1 MAAPRPGPDP
11 EPESGPAQSDLDSLV
26 GLRSVKGSHY
36 AQFRGVEARLSRVVG
51 ALERISRALVRTA
64 EGTEAL
70 VIAVVEAA
78 RDHLGAEWVVFGLAD
93 GRLERSAPRH
103 LISSGSGRLYAFE
116 GSATAS
122 PPDGLPDEVLNRL
135 NDILRGHEPLLH
147 RPILSTDHVHVPVEL
162 DGGVVGG
169 LSAWAPADRVVD
181 PTDVVVLR
189 ILASQAIV
197 ALLNA
202 ELFSETHRHA
212 AELAERN
219 DELERTQRELSAAM
233 RATVLNEERSRIAR
247 ELHDSVTQS
256 VLSAGVQ
263 IELCRDLV
271 DGAALERLQMAGRL
285 TKEAVEQLRT
295 FIYTLNNAA
304 SVPSPSVREVLT
316 ELCSLHM
323 PPDLTTAV
331 RIRGRTREL
340 TDDVQHALLRIAGEA
355 LFNAAIHAR
364 AAEVTVTLT
373 YAPEQVSLSVD
384 DDGVGD
390 PEHLRR
396 VLRTAS
402 LGDLAAGRHRG
413 LANMASRAAELDGE
427 IRIRRSRAGG
437 IRVTA
442 ILPTG
447 AGPAPA
453 ADPVTTTRE
462 FL

>member
-1 MAAPRPGPDP
+1 MAGAARPDP
-11 EPESGPAQSDLDSLV
+11 EREPARSDLESLV

-36 AQFRGVEARLSRVVG
+36 AQYRGVEARLSRVVG

-64 EGTEAL
+64 EGPEAL

-116 GSATAS
+116 GSAMAS
-122 PPDGLPDEVLNRL
+122 PPDDLPDEVLNRL

-147 RPILSTDHVHVPVEL
+147 GPILSEDHVHVPVEL
-162 DGGVVGG
+162 DGNVVGG
-169 LSAWAPADRVVD
+169 LSAWTPSDRVVD

-295 FIYTLNNAA
+295 FIYALNNAA
-304 SVPSPSVREVLT
+304 SVPSPSVHEVLT

-331 RIRGRTREL
+331 RIRGRSREL

-364 AAEVTVTLT
+364 ATEVTVTLT
-373 YAPEQVSLSVD
+373 YTPDRVSLSVD

-413 LANMASRAAELDGE
+413 LANMASRASELDGE
-427 IRIRRSRAGG
+427 VRIRRSRAGG

-442 ILPTG
+442 ILPT
-447 AGPAPA
+447 AS
-453 ADPVTTTRE
+453 DPGTTTRE
-462 FL
+462 FS

>member
-1 MAAPRPGPDP
+1 MVGAARGPDP
-11 EPESGPAQSDLDSLV
+11 EREPDRSDLDSLV

-36 AQFRGVEARLSRVVG
+36 AQYRGVEARLSRVVG

-64 EGTEAL
+64 EGPEAL
-70 VIAVVEAA
+70 VISVVEAA

-116 GSATAS
+116 GSSTAS
-122 PPDGLPDEVLNRL
+122 PPDGLPDQVLNRL

-162 DGGVVGG
+162 DGSVVGG
-169 LSAWAPADRVVD
+169 LSAWTPSERVVD

-219 DELERTQRELSAAM
+219 DELERAQRELSAAM
-233 RATVLNEERSRIAR
+233 RTTVLNEERSRIAR

-263 IELCRDLV
+263 IELFRDLV

-331 RIRGRTREL
+331 RIRGRARDL
-340 TDDVQHALLRIAGEA
+340 TGDVQHALLRIAGEA

-364 AAEVTVTLT
+364 ADEVTVTLT

-442 ILPTG
+442 TLPTG
-447 AGPAPA
+447 AGSPSAS
-453 ADPVTTTRE
+453 DPGTTTRE
-462 FL
+462 LP

>member
-1 MAAPRPGPDP
+1 MAGAARPDP
-11 EPESGPAQSDLDSLV
+11 EREPARSDLESLV

-36 AQFRGVEARLSRVVG
+36 AQYRGVEARLSRVVG

-64 EGTEAL
+64 EGPEAL

-135 NDILRGHEPLLH
+135 NDILRGHEPVLH
-147 RPILSTDHVHVPVEL
+147 GPILSEDHVHVPVEL
-162 DGGVVGG
+162 DGNVVGG
-169 LSAWAPADRVVD
+169 LSAWTPSDRVVD

-295 FIYTLNNAA
+295 FIYALNNAA
-304 SVPSPSVREVLT
+304 SVPSPSVHEVLT

-331 RIRGRTREL
+331 RIRGRSRDL

-364 AAEVTVTLT
+364 ATEVTVTLT
-373 YAPEQVSLSVD
+373 YAPDQVSLSVD

-413 LANMASRAAELDGE
+413 LANMASRATELDGE
-427 IRIRRSRAGG
+427 VRIRRSRAGG
-437 IRVTA
+437 IRLTA
-442 ILPTG
+442 ILPT
-447 AGPAPA
+447 AS
-453 ADPVTTTRE
+453 DPGTTTRE
-462 FL
+462 FS

>member
-1 MAAPRPGPDP
+1 MAGAARPDP
-11 EPESGPAQSDLDSLV
+11 EREPARSDLESLV

-36 AQFRGVEARLSRVVG
+36 AQYRGVEARLSRVVG

-64 EGTEAL
+64 EGPEAL

-147 RPILSTDHVHVPVEL
+147 GPILSEDHVHVPVEL
-162 DGGVVGG
+162 DGNVVGG
-169 LSAWAPADRVVD
+169 LSAWAPSGRVVD

-304 SVPSPSVREVLT
+304 SVPSPSVHEVLT
-316 ELCSLHM
+316 ELCSMHM

-331 RIRGRTREL
+331 RIRGRSREL
-340 TDDVQHALLRIAGEA
+340 SDDVQHALLRIAGEA

-364 AAEVTVTLT
+364 ATEVTVTLT
-373 YAPEQVSLSVD
+373 YAPDLVSLSVD

-390 PEHLRR
+390 PDHLRR

-437 IRVTA
+437 IRLTA
-442 ILPTG
+442 ILPTA
-447 AGPAPA
+447 AGPTTAS
-453 ADPVTTTRE
+453 DPGNTTRE
-462 FL
+462 FS

>member
-1 MAAPRPGPDP
+1 MAGAARPDP
-11 EPESGPAQSDLDSLV
+11 EREPARSDLESLV

-36 AQFRGVEARLSRVVG
+36 AQYRGVEARLSRVVG

-64 EGTEAL
+64 EGPEAL

-103 LISSGSGRLYAFE
+103 LISSGGGRLYAFE

-135 NDILRGHEPLLH
+135 NDILRGHEPVLH
-147 RPILSTDHVHVPVEL
+147 GPILSEDHVHVPVEL
-162 DGGVVGG
+162 DGNVVGG
-169 LSAWAPADRVVD
+169 LSAWTPSDRVVD

-295 FIYTLNNAA
+295 FIYALNNAA
-304 SVPSPSVREVLT
+304 SVPSPSVHEVLT

-331 RIRGRTREL
+331 RIRGRSRDL

-364 AAEVTVTLT
+364 ATEVTVTLT
-373 YAPEQVSLSVD
+373 YAPDQVSLSVD

-413 LANMASRAAELDGE
+413 LANMASRATELDGE
-427 IRIRRSRAGG
+427 VRIRRSRAGG
-437 IRVTA
+437 IRLTA
-442 ILPTG
+442 ILPT
-447 AGPAPA
+447 AS
-453 ADPVTTTRE
+453 DPGTTTRE
-462 FL
+462 FS